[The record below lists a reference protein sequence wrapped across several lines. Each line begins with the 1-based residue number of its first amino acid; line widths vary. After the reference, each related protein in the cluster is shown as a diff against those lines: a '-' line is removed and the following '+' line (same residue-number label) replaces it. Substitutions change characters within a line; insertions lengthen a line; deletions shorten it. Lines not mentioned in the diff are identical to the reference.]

1 MVRMVFVAAMVTA
14 AVSLFSGCTEAD
26 RVSVQ
31 IAREADDFNV
41 YRKIVIINTR
51 TDKIE
56 LEIVGKMSITISNG
70 RIDVLIEEDGRYFKH
85 IINLTENNM
94 YVIEDLGSANTSQ
107 YKYEINYAPENVVPH
122 SVLTNRE
129 EVEK

>member
-1 MVRMVFVAAMVTA
+1 MGMRKAIFVAVVAL
-14 AVSLFSGCTEAD
+14 AVSTFSGCTEAQK
-26 RVSVQ
+26 VSSQ
-31 IAREADDFNV
+31 IAREADEFNV

-56 LEIVGKMSITISNG
+56 LEIVGKMSVTINSN

-107 YKYEINYAPENVVPH
+107 YRYEINYAPENVVPH
-122 SVLTNRE
+122 SFLTNRE
-129 EVEK
+129 DNE